1 MIAGLEEVTLG
12 EVSIDDRVV
21 NRVPPK
27 DRDTAMVSQN
37 YLHQHIEIDSAIKFS
52 SNLSTIY
59 LFDAEMEKTML

>member
-37 YLHQHIEIDSAIKFS
+37 YLHQHIEIDSTIKPQS
-52 SNLSTIY
+52 
-59 LFDAEMEKTML
+59 